1 MPSVVRPLVTFALGS
16 IIAAMVMAL
25 IPVGKSS
32 TPAVEATDADTTATT
47 DLADANH
54 IDTAVPQP
62 ELVVPAEPQWRK
74 HTIARGEVLGKI
86 LPSYGL
92 PTLAVLEA
100 ASDHHDLTKIRAG
113 KTLRFRFQP
122 DSDTADALSY
132 KLDADR
138 TLVVEN
144 QDGIWSAR
152 VDEIIYDRERTI
164 REFTVER
171 TLWGAATAA
180 GLRPADIVSLAEVF
194 QYDIDFN
201 TEVRAGSSAKM
212 VVDELSVDGEV
223 QRLGAPLAVRFT
235 NQGEEYVAIR
245 FTTKDGRTRYYD
257 ASGKA
262 RKRPFLRSPLRFSRV
277 TSGFNK
283 NRYHPVLKKRRPHNG
298 VDFGA
303 PSGTPVHAVGD
314 GTVTWSG
321 PNGGHGRFVK
331 LDHEGPY
338 ETSYSHLSRVSVR
351 KGQRVRQGDI
361 IGYVGS
367 TGLATGPHLHYQF
380 WVDGKYVNPL
390 TVPLPKGGE
399 EVPAAERKAFEAHRD
414 ALLLQLDGKEPT
426 EPQSDDA
433 DSDLNLADA
442 DL

>member
-16 IIAAMVMAL
+16 IIAGMVMAL
-25 IPVGKSS
+25 IPLGDAP
-32 TPAVEATDADTTATT
+32 TPDGSDSETVADTVSA
-47 DLADANH
+47 
-54 IDTAVPQP
+54 P
-62 ELVVPAEPQWRK
+62 EQRDSAEPVPVPTLVQTEPRWEK
-74 HTIARGEVLGKI
+74 HTIARGEVLGRI
-86 LPSYGL
+86 LPGYGL
-92 PTLAVLEA
+92 PTRAVIEV
-100 ASDHHDLTKIRAG
+100 ASEFHDLTRIRAG
-113 KTLRFRFQP
+113 KELKFRFP
-122 DSDTADALSY
+122 PNADKADALSY
-132 KLDADR
+132 RLDADR

-152 VDEIIYDRERTI
+152 VDEIEYERNSTI
-164 REFTVER
+164 REFTVQR

-180 GLRPADIVSLAEVF
+180 GLRPADIVALAEVY

-201 TEVRAGSSAKM
+201 TEVRAGATAKM
-212 VVDELSVDGEV
+212 VVDELIAEGEV
-223 QRLGAPLAVRFT
+223 QRLGAPLAVRFS
-235 NQGEEYVAIR
+235 NKGEEYVAIR

-257 ASGKA
+257 ASGKS

-303 PSGTPVHAVGD
+303 PTGTPVHAVGD
-314 GTVTWSG
+314 AVVTWAG
-321 PNGGHGRFVK
+321 PNGGHGRYVK

-338 ETSYSHLSRVSVR
+338 DTSYSHLSRVSVR
-351 KGQRVRQGDI
+351 KGQRIRQGDI
-361 IGYVGS
+361 VGYVGS

-380 WVDGKYVNPL
+380 WVNGKYVNPL

-399 EVPAAERKAFEAHRD
+399 AVPQAERRAFEAHRD
-414 ALLLQLDGKEPT
+414 ALLLQLDGVLPGDSTAPAPE
-426 EPQSDDA
+426 A
-433 DSDLNLADA
+433 DLEVADA

>member
-1 MPSVVRPLVTFALGS
+1 MPSLIRPLVTFSLGA
-16 IIAAMVMAL
+16 IIAGMVVAL
-25 IPVGKSS
+25 LPIGDHTEP
-32 TPAVEATDADTTATT
+32 DTS
-47 DLADANH
+47 LPEVVADAAPAE
-54 IDTAVPQP
+54 DSAAPQAP
-62 ELVVPAEPQWRK
+62 PAPAEPEWLK
-74 HTIARGEVLGKI
+74 HTISRGEVLGKI
-86 LPSYGL
+86 LPDHGL
-92 PTLAVLEA
+92 PTRTIVDVARE
-100 ASDHHDLTKIRAG
+100 HYDLTRIRAG
-113 KTLRFRFQP
+113 KELRFRYAP
-122 DSDTADALSY
+122 DSDVADAVSY

-138 TLVVEN
+138 TLVIEN
-144 QDGIWSAR
+144 AEGLWTAR
-152 VDEIIYDRERTI
+152 VDQIEYERRPTI

-180 GLRPADIVSLAEVF
+180 GLRPADIVSLAEVYRF
-194 QYDIDFN
+194 DIDFN
-201 TEVRAGSSAKM
+201 TEVRAGATARM
-212 VVDELSVDGEV
+212 VVDELLVEDEV

-235 NQGEEYVAIR
+235 NKGDEYVAIR

-257 ASGKA
+257 ASGKS

-303 PSGTPVHAVGD
+303 PTGTPIHAVGD
-314 GTVTWSG
+314 GVVTWSG
-321 PNGGHGRFVK
+321 PNGGHGRYVK

-351 KGQRVRQGDI
+351 KGQRIRQGDT

-380 WVDGKYVNPL
+380 WVNGKYVNPL

-399 EVPAAERKAFEAHRD
+399 SVPAAERRAFEAQRD
-414 ALLLQLDGKEPT
+414 ALLIQLDGALPEAPA
-426 EPQSDDA
+426 ESDD
-433 DSDLNLADA
+433 NLEVADA
-442 DL
+442 EL

>member
-16 IIAAMVMAL
+16 IIAGMVMAL
-25 IPVGKSS
+25 LPLGES
-32 TPAVEATDADTTATT
+32 TSQADTTTTTEAVATV
-47 DLADANH
+47 DAPAE
-54 IDTAVPQP
+54 DSAAPVA
-62 ELVVPAEPQWRK
+62 EEAAPAEPEWVK
-74 HTIARGEVLGKI
+74 HTIARGEVLGRI
-86 LPSYGL
+86 LPKYGL
-92 PTLAVLEA
+92 PTRAVLEA
-100 ASDHHDLTKIRAG
+100 ASEFHDLTRIRAG
-113 KTLRFRFQP
+113 KSLKFRFAP
-122 DSDTADALSY
+122 EAEEADALSY

-144 QDGIWSAR
+144 HAGIWSAR
-152 VDEIIYDRERTI
+152 VDEIVYDRRSTI
-164 REFTVER
+164 REFTVQR

-180 GLRPADIVSLAEVF
+180 GLRPADIVQLAEVY

-201 TEVRAGSSAKM
+201 TEVRAGATAKM
-212 VVDELSVDGEV
+212 VVDELLVEGEV
-223 QRLGAPLAVRFT
+223 QRLGAPLAVRFA
-235 NQGEEYVAIR
+235 NKGDEYVAIR
-245 FTTKDGRTRYYD
+245 FTTQDGRTRYYD
-257 ASGKA
+257 ASGKS
-262 RKRPFLRSPLRFSRV
+262 RKRPFLRSPLKFSRV

-303 PSGTPVHAVGD
+303 PTGTPIHAVGD
-314 GTVTWSG
+314 AVVTWAG

-380 WVDGKYVNPL
+380 WVNKKYVNPL

-399 EVPAAERKAFEAHRD
+399 EVPKAERRAFEAHRD
-414 ALLLQLDGKEPT
+414 ALLIQLDGQLLDPT
-426 EPQSDDA
+426 IP
-433 DSDLNLADA
+433 DSEDTDLNVADA

>member
-1 MPSVVRPLVTFALGS
+1 MPSVIRPLVTFSLGAVIAGMVIALLPIGDRS
-16 IIAAMVMAL
+16 D
-25 IPVGKSS
+25 S
-32 TPAVEATDADTTATT
+32 DTSGAEPTELVAE
-47 DLADANH
+47 ADAAE
-54 IDTAVPQP
+54 DSAAP
-62 ELVVPAEPQWRK
+62 EPPPEPAGPEWVK

-86 LPSYGL
+86 LPGHGL
-92 PTLAVLEA
+92 PTRAVLEVA
-100 ASDHHDLTKIRAG
+100 KEHYDLTRIRAG
-113 KTLRFRFQP
+113 KELKFRYAP
-122 DSDTADALSY
+122 GADVADAVSY

-144 QDGIWSAR
+144 AEGLWTAR
-152 VDEIIYDRERTI
+152 VDQIEYEHRPTI

-180 GLRPADIVSLAEVF
+180 GLRPADIVSLAEVYRF
-194 QYDIDFN
+194 DIDFN
-201 TEVRAGSSAKM
+201 TEVRAGATAKM
-212 VVDELSVDGEV
+212 VVDELLVDDEV

-235 NQGEEYVAIR
+235 NKGEEYVAIR
-245 FTTKDGRTRYYD
+245 YTTKDGRTRYYD
-257 ASGKA
+257 ASGKS

-283 NRYHPVLKKRRPHNG
+283 NRYHPVLKRRRPHNG

-303 PSGTPVHAVGD
+303 PTGTPIMAVGD
-314 GTVTWSG
+314 GVVTWSG

-331 LDHEGPY
+331 LNHEGPY

-380 WVDGKYVNPL
+380 WVNGKYVNPL

-399 EVPAAERKAFEAHRD
+399 SVPEAERRAFEAQRD
-414 ALLLQLDGKEPT
+414 ALLLQLDGVLPDS
-426 EPQSDDA
+426 PDDSDDA
-433 DSDLNLADA
+433 LEVADA
-442 DL
+442 EL

>member
-1 MPSVVRPLVTFALGS
+1 MPSVIRPIVTFTLGS
-16 IIAAMVMAL
+16 IIAAMVLAL
-25 IPVGKSS
+25 LPFDSDDSTDEAGDATSVATASS
-32 TPAVEATDADTTATT
+32 AEVTTDNATDE
-47 DLADANH
+47 
-54 IDTAVPQP
+54 P
-62 ELVVPAEPQWRK
+62 EAEPEAEPSWVK

-86 LPSYGL
+86 LPNYGL
-92 PTLAVLEA
+92 PTRAVLEA
-100 ASDHHDLTKIRAG
+100 ASDIHDLTRIRAG
-113 KTLRFRFQP
+113 KTLRFRFAP
-122 DSDTADALSY
+122 ESEAADALSY

-152 VDEIIYDRERTI
+152 VEEIVYDRNTTI
-164 REFTVER
+164 REFTVQR

-180 GLRPADIVSLAEVF
+180 GLRPADIVSLAEVY

-201 TEVRAGSSAKM
+201 TEVRAGASAKM
-212 VVDELSVDGEV
+212 LVDELSVDGEV

-235 NQGEEYVAIR
+235 NRKDEFVAIQ
-245 FTTKDGRTRYYD
+245 FTTSDGRTRYYD

-283 NRYHPVLKKRRPHNG
+283 NRYHPVLKTRRPHNG

-303 PSGTPVHAVGD
+303 PTGTPVHAVGD
-314 GTVTWSG
+314 AVVTWSG

-331 LDHEGPY
+331 LNHEGPY

-351 KGQRVRQGDI
+351 KGQRVRQGDV

-380 WVDGKYVNPL
+380 WVNGKYVNPL

-399 EVPAAERKAFEAHRD
+399 EVPAADRKAFEAHRD
-414 ALLLQLDGKEPT
+414 ALILQLDGELPI
-426 EPQSDDA
+426 EAAPQEEA
-433 DSDLNLADA
+433 DVNVADA
-442 DL
+442 GL